1 VSVYLD
7 FLTTSFLYLVV
18 TLDFQNNPRPSIGL
32 EIRAHKPSQ
41 DINSRLFLLTKKGLK
56 TTKILAFGISAYKE
70 TASSSPCALFRNTQ
84 YYYALFC
91 DAAVGG
97 STVK

>member
-1 VSVYLD
+1 M
-7 FLTTSFLYLVV
+7 V

-32 EIRAHKPSQ
+32 EIMAQKPSE

-56 TTKILAFGISAYKE
+56 TTKILAFRIAAYKE

-84 YYYALFC
+84 YYYALFL
-91 DAAVGG
+91 
-97 STVK
+97 